1 MGPVS
6 VLSFARVSRI
16 LLASALLSVSAEA
29 QTGIIFTTAQFSG
42 EETLI
47 DFEGYAPG
55 TRISNQYESL
65 GVTFSLSD
73 GTDPWIE
80 TIDQTARQF
89 APQGSGLLQNFAPG
103 TTSFP
108 DSLPDLEVNFTTPV
122 NRAAFEIKNNLDD
135 DLIIVLHCFND
146 DEVVGTQLYS
156 TSFGFRF
163 LGLESAQPFDRLTAD
178 VTDVINGAFR
188 LDNLRFECDPMVAI
202 VDSLPPR
209 MQLVEPAD
217 GLIVGGTTVPV
228 TVDVIDASPTTV
240 TSTPAGLSA
249 SLPHCGGT
257 ASGSVALPVE
267 GANLITVQVT
277 DAAGNSSG
285 SSVTVIR
292 DTLSPGIT
300 VLSPDPG
307 AVLAASPS
315 ILTVSV
321 EDATATSVSFGGNSF
336 ELESGSGIVSG
347 AVSLVE
353 GANTISITATDA
365 VGNTTTTQHVLVL
378 DLSSPLVTI
387 DSPADGAVLGA
398 GDALAAVTVSVDDLT
413 GTTVSSDP
421 SGVDGTLPAGGGILT
436 GAVALAEGSNTIT
449 VSAVDG
455 AGRSGSSSVLVLL
468 DTTGPSASIGSPN
481 DGETVRG
488 TIEFAATAVDVAP
501 GTGVSQI
508 DFLLDGSVVASFADP
523 GVTVLTDVDTIGLS
537 DGYHQFAIVATD
549 GVGNVT
555 STSVS
560 AYVDNTDPGVVISS
574 LSEGD
579 LVSGLIELDVTA
591 TDAGA
596 GVTSVQTLVAGE
608 GPNVQNGSEELEEGV
623 PSITITSIADT
634 TAYLD
639 GLLSVSVSAIDE
651 AGNEV
656 DQTIL
661 VEVDNTAPS
670 KTLVAPVHGDTVS
683 GTIDIVTEA
692 SDDNFAS
699 LQIFAN
705 GVLLGS
711 TAANTYSLAFDTTT
725 VTDGPLVILV
735 VASDLAG
742 NRSTCSATVNV
753 DNAALEI
760 SPRTLFLSSRGKKKS
775 VTMVLEGAGLD
786 SLLPI
791 EESDLVLVVPGGS
804 PVPATAGFAGDDA
817 IGDSDGDGIPDLVIK
832 FDRQLLISA
841 LRAGVNAGMV
851 QTRVPVEV
859 KAYAG
864 GNLLGADNIVLR

>member
-1 MGPVS
+1 M
-6 VLSFARVSRI
+6 
-16 LLASALLSVSAEA
+16 
-29 QTGIIFTTAQFSG
+29 
-42 EETLI
+42 
-47 DFEGYAPG
+47 
-55 TRISNQYESL
+55 
-65 GVTFSLSD
+65 
-73 GTDPWIE
+73 
-80 TIDQTARQF
+80 
-89 APQGSGLLQNFAPG
+89 
-103 TTSFP
+103 
-108 DSLPDLEVNFTTPV
+108 
-122 NRAAFEIKNNLDD
+122 
-135 DLIIVLHCFND
+135 
-146 DEVVGTQLYS
+146 
-156 TSFGFRF
+156 
-163 LGLESAQPFDRLTAD
+163 
-178 VTDVINGAFR
+178 
-188 LDNLRFECDPMVAI
+188 
-202 VDSLPPR
+202 
-209 MQLVEPAD
+209 
-217 GLIVGGTTVPV
+217 
-228 TVDVIDASPTTV
+228 
-240 TSTPAGLSA
+240 
-249 SLPHCGGT
+249 
-257 ASGSVALPVE
+257 
-267 GANLITVQVT
+267 
-277 DAAGNSSG
+277 
-285 SSVTVIR
+285 
-292 DTLSPGIT
+292 
-300 VLSPDPG
+300 LSPDPG

-501 GTGVSQI
+501 GTGVSQV

-537 DGYHQFAIVATD
+537 DGYHQFSIVATD

-725 VTDGPLVILV
+725 VTDGPLVICLLYT
-735 VASDLAG
+735 SP
-742 NRSTCSATVNV
+742 
-753 DNAALEI
+753 
-760 SPRTLFLSSRGKKKS
+760 SPRDQRGSRMPSS
-775 VTMVLEGAGLD
+775 A
-786 SLLPI
+786 
-791 EESDLVLVVPGGS
+791 
-804 PVPATAGFAGDDA
+804 
-817 IGDSDGDGIPDLVIK
+817 
-832 FDRQLLISA
+832 
-841 LRAGVNAGMV
+841 
-851 QTRVPVEV
+851 
-859 KAYAG
+859 
-864 GNLLGADNIVLR
+864 